1 MKSKEFRK
9 EIADTFIEGL
19 KNDGLEWK
27 QGWIDVTSPK
37 NGISGKKYKGIN
49 NFYLSLKAYEKGYQ
63 DSRWLTF
70 NQIKAAGYSL
80 EKGSK
85 GEKVEYWFPYDLK
98 DQKSIS
104 FKKRDELIKSGQR
117 TELDFSLYAKYYTVF
132 NGDCIK
138 GLPEEVIEKR
148 DIEPSKVLEQ
158 ISEGMNVG
166 IYNDGGNMAYYSL
179 TTDTIHLP
187 KKELFISTEDYNAV
201 AFHELAHSTGH
212 ETRLNRD
219 IHGEFASESYAK
231 EELVAEI
238 TSAFMAA
245 DMGISVNGM
254 DNHQAYINGW
264 IEDIEKSPEVLTKA
278 ISKAEEAANYME
290 QYILEIEH
298 DEIRENKRDEEYE
311 F

>member
-1 MKSKEFRK
+1 M
-9 EIADTFIEGL
+9 
-19 KNDGLEWK
+19 
-27 QGWIDVTSPK
+27 
-37 NGISGKKYKGIN
+37 YKG
-49 NFYLSLKAYEKGYQ
+49 LA
-63 DSRWLTF
+63 R
-70 NQIKAAGYSL
+70 
-80 EKGSK
+80 GSDRK
-85 GEKVEYWFPYDLK
+85 
-98 DQKSIS
+98 
-104 FKKRDELIKSGQR
+104 
-117 TELDFSLYAKYYTVF
+117 
-132 NGDCIK
+132 N
-138 GLPEEVIEKR
+138 

-166 IYNDGGNMAYYSL
+166 IYNDGGNMAFYSL

-187 KKELFISTEDYNAV
+187 EEKLFISTEDYNAV

-219 IHGEFASESYAK
+219 TSGEFGSESYAK
-231 EELVAEI
+231 EELVAEV

-245 DMGISVNGM
+245 DIGISVKGM

-264 IEDIEKSPEVLTKA
+264 IEEIEKSPEVLIKA